1 MNGTLWRKAIFES
14 RLLFAATILLVFS
27 FMWIFVWIT
36 SMVKLGPLYDFLQ
49 ALPSEISGTLG
60 APIDQVATVAGRI
73 GLSYVDPV
81 IVFTSAV
88 WGIARG
94 SDVVSGEISRG
105 SMEMLLALPVRRLTV
120 LLTHATVTVVGA
132 ALLATAAWLGTSA
145 GVLTIDLG
153 EPVSPMAFLPA
164 ATNLFSVTFF
174 IAAIA
179 TMASSMDSYRWRTIG
194 VVGSFYVLGL
204 ILKVMSRTTDQLGF
218 LRYFTFLGAYEP
230 QRLITHTLHDTSD
243 AWMAAL
249 GYNSI
254 LLAMGTVAYGIAA
267 VVFSR
272 RDLPAPI

>member
-1 MNGTLWRKAIFES
+1 MNRTLWTKAIIEA
-14 RLLFAATILLVFS
+14 RLLFAASFLLVFS

-36 SMVKLGPLYDFLQ
+36 SLVKLGPLYDFLQ
-49 ALPSEISGTLG
+49 ALPSEISGVLG
-60 APIDQVATVAGRI
+60 APIDEVATVAGRI
-73 GLSYVDPV
+73 GLGYVDPV

-88 WGIARG
+88 WGISRG

-105 SMEMLLALPVRRLTV
+105 SMEMLLALPVRRLSV
-120 LLTHATVTVVGA
+120 LLTHATVTIVGA

-145 GVLTIDLG
+145 GVLTVDLG
-153 EPVSPMAFLPA
+153 ETVSPMAFLPA

-174 IAAIA
+174 IAGVA
-179 TMASSMDSYRWRTIG
+179 TMASAMDSYRWRTIG
-194 VVGSFYVLGL
+194 VVGGFYVLGL

-230 QRLITHTLHDTSD
+230 QRLITHTLHDTND

-254 LLAMGTVAYGIAA
+254 LLALGTAAYVVAA

-272 RDLPAPI
+272 RDIPAPI